1 MDGVMNEYAFIGG
14 IFIALG
20 LLVLSLFSYYEILMP
35 SRPMYISS
43 NLFPIIV
50 NTSNYTSSQSQYAVY
65 VFNGIKQA
73 NNTECISNVKIY
85 TYAFN
90 YTSQKYQMVWNESV
104 TNPTQVHN
112 IYNNVSYIIPI
123 TSPKRYASLCQ
134 SVINN
139 TS

>member
-1 MDGVMNEYAFIGG
+1 MNEYV
-14 IFIALG
+14 FIATFFIASG
-20 LLVLSLFSYYEILMP
+20 ILVLSLYSYYEIIMP

-85 TYAFN
+85 IYAFN
-90 YTSQKYQMVWNESV
+90 YTIQKYQMVWNETV

-123 TSPKRYASLCQ
+123 TSPKRYVSLCQ
-134 SVINN
+134 SVMNN
-139 TS
+139 TG

>member
-1 MDGVMNEYAFIGG
+1 MNEYVFIGG

-20 LLVLSLFSYYEILMP
+20 IFVLSLFSYYEILIP

-90 YTSQKYQMVWNESV
+90 YTSQKYQIVWNETV
-104 TNPTQVHN
+104 ADPTQVHN

-123 TSPKRYASLCQ
+123 TSPKRYVSLCQ
-134 SVINN
+134 SNINN

>member
-1 MDGVMNEYAFIGG
+1 MNEYVFIAT
-14 IFIALG
+14 IFITLG
-20 LLVLSLFSYYEILMP
+20 IIVLSLFSYYEILMP

-90 YTSQKYQMVWNESV
+90 YTIKKYQMVWNETV
-104 TNPTQVHN
+104 TDPTQVHN

-123 TSPKRYASLCQ
+123 TSPKRYVSLCQ
-134 SVINN
+134 SVMNN
-139 TS
+139 TG